1 MMENKMSII
10 PIIIWNLLLVIILG
24 YHANW
29 LRDIEVKIMFD
40 IQKKYDQQIEQLKKD
55 DNFYQESTYGLIEGG
70 FPKLVYS
77 NALSNRAAIEKI
89 LDYLKLDFEHQSETY
104 KLKEKNA
111 IYRKP

>member
-1 MMENKMSII
+1 MMENRISIFLLMGC
-10 PIIIWNLLLVIILG
+10 NLLFAIILG
-24 YHANW
+24 YHIVKLQN
-29 LRDIEVKIMFD
+29 IEKNFSDVK
-40 IQKKYDQQIEQLKKD
+40 QKFNEQIEQLKKT
-55 DNFYQESTYGLIEGG
+55 DNFYQESTYGWIEGG